1 MKPVVA
7 LVAVRRDA
15 LLTVQPRREL
25 VLTEPL
31 VRKQASAQ
39 AVLWERLTQAVL
51 PMSKALEQGLAM

>member
-31 VRKQASAQ
+31 VRTQASAQ
-39 AVLWERLTQAVL
+39 A
-51 PMSKALEQGLAM
+51 EQP